1 MLSFREFISEE
12 TENNLTVVSVSEEV
26 LSLFEEINQALDN
39 CLVESYLNPYI
50 GWLNSSKIME
60 KYGINL
66 PRYVFRD
73 LEEGVEVVPLSIK
86 ESEYYFYY
94 EYQMN
99 EDGSYQSFATITD
112 EQGLEELIEE

>member
-1 MLSFREFISEE
+1 LDKKVLDGANKYATSNNLSLSF
-12 TENNLTVVSVSEEV
+12 
-26 LSLFEEINQALDN
+26 
-39 CLVESYLNPYI
+39 LVESYLNPYI

-60 KYGINL
+60 KYGVNL